1 MTRLL
6 VVLAF
11 VALAAAA
18 PADAKDVA
26 SIVVVGSD
34 GRSIEI
40 EPEHAVLAV
49 LLYHP
54 ASVYNLQ
61 PTKPAVW
68 RLALEAS
75 Q

>member
-18 PADAKDVA
+18 PADAKDIA
-26 SIVVVGSD
+26 AIVVVGSD

-40 EPEHAVLAV
+40 EPELAVLTV

-54 ASVYNLQ
+54 ASVYNLR